1 MVVPPTP
8 IISSVQDSQSA
19 RKSIVGGSWIAIY
32 GSNLAPPALR
42 TWGDKD
48 FINGNLLPKALDGVS
63 VSINGQPASIY
74 YTLTSQMGIQAPS
87 DLGSSGQADVV
98 ITHNGSVSRS
108 FKVDV
113 AANAPSLFFYQ
124 AGGKTYAAATHAN
137 GQLIGDPA
145 VTPGSSKALQG
156 ETIVL
161 YVNGLG
167 SSPSGSIIGA
177 FVEYTKDVN
186 VSIGGKPADV
196 KFKALTLA
204 GTFQVNV
211 VVPTGIA
218 LVDQLIT
225 VSTQSLTSP
234 GSVTIPIGQ

>member
-1 MVVPPTP
+1 M
-8 IISSVQDSQSA
+8 
-19 RKSIVGGSWIAIY
+19 IA
-32 GSNLAPPALR
+32 
-42 TWGDKD
+42 
-48 FINGNLLPKALDGVS
+48 
-63 VSINGQPASIY
+63 
-74 YTLTSQMGIQAPS
+74 S

-108 FKVDV
+108 FRVDV

-124 AGGKTYAAATHAN
+124 AGGRTYAAATHAN

-186 VSIGGKPADV
+186 VSIGGKPAEV